1 LTDKRRH
8 RHHDEKTPAA
18 VDEARSPA
26 PSAPTPAAE
35 TPETAPSSATAA
47 SAEGGLEVVEEPA
60 TREAFAALRQERD
73 ELRDQLLRKRAD
85 FENYRK
91 RVERDR
97 QQAAFEAK
105 AAIFRDLIPT
115 LDNLESALKA
125 GGDADALRTGVEL
138 TRRELV
144 TLLESHGIVAEDPM
158 GTAFDPEI
166 HQALSQEKVPGVAD
180 GTVVEVFRKG
190 YRLKDRLLRP
200 ALVKVAKGDGVAP
213 DDTSNGIH

>member
-1 LTDKRRH
+1 MTDKRRH
-8 RHHDEKTPAA
+8 RHHDDPAPATVDETPPAPPGAPAPEAAPAA
-18 VDEARSPA
+18 A
-26 PSAPTPAAE
+26 PSEA
-35 TPETAPSSATAA
+35 
-47 SAEGGLEVVEEPA
+47 GLDAVEEPLS
-60 TREAFAALRQERD
+60 REAMALLRQERN

-105 AAIFRDLIPT
+105 AAIFRELIPT

-138 TRRELV
+138 TRRELLA
-144 TLLESHGIVAEDPM
+144 LLESHGIVAEDPT
-158 GTAFDPEI
+158 GGAFDPES
-166 HQALSQEKVPGVAD
+166 HQALSHEAVPGFAD
-180 GTVVEVFRKG
+180 GTIVEVFRKG

-200 ALVKVAKGDGVAP
+200 ALVKVAKGDDSDGTDA
-213 DDTSNGIH
+213 SNGIH